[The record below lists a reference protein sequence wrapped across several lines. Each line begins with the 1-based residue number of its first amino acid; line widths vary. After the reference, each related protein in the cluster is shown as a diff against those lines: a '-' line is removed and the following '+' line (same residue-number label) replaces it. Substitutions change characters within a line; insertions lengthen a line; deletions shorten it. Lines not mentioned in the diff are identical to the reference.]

1 MGAPALLQQLRNSGF
16 DLDVAGDRLLVTP
29 ASRLTDADR
38 ADIRNFKVELLAML
52 TGQPPL
58 TSDTVLTPAT
68 AGSTCTDCQHI
79 LPHGTCAE
87 PVRAGLAETF
97 GIRWA
102 PEWHPANCVAFTSKQ
117 PAKPGSEGNGRH

>member
-68 AGSTCTDCQHI
+68 AGRTCTDCQHI
-79 LPHGTCAE
+79 LPHGTCA
-87 PVRAGLAETF
+87 
-97 GIRWA
+97 
-102 PEWHPANCVAFTSKQ
+102 
-117 PAKPGSEGNGRH
+117 